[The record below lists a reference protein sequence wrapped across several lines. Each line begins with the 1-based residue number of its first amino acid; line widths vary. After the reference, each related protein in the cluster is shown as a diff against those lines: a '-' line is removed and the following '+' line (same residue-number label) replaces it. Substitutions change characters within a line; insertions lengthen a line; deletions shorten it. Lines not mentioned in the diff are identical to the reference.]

1 MTFLLQ
7 TDPTAESRVEYPN
20 PIYVPRDEQFE
31 EGKQDM
37 LSAGALKALL
47 HNIVPSVVA
56 SIAPESH
63 DFNGFHDID
72 NLFKEGIRLKQ
83 GLQDHLWKKIPF
95 VSDIQESSEGL
106 LRYDTPHIISSKY
119 RDFLLFSSTNMFY

>member
-1 MTFLLQ
+1 M
-7 TDPTAESRVEYPN
+7 EYPQ

-31 EGKQDM
+31 EGKEDM

-47 HNIVPSVVA
+47 HNIVPQVVA
-56 SIAPESH
+56 SIAPESR
-63 DFNGFHDID
+63 DFSGFHDID

-106 LRYDTPHIISSKY
+106 LRYDTPQIISSK
-119 RDFLLFSSTNMFY
+119 